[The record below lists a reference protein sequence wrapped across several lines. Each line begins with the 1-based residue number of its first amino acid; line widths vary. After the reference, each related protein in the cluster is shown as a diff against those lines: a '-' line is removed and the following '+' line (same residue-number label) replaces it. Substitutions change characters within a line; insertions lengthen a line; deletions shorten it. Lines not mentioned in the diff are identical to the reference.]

1 MGESR
6 GLEAADLLVHSI
18 GELAT
23 PEGCAP
29 RGGAAFGEILC
40 VEDAA
45 LAVGGGVILGVG
57 STPEMRSRFT
67 ADRTVDASGCTV
79 VPGFVDAHTHPIFA
93 TTREEEFDLRTQG
106 ASYVEIAEAGGGI
119 LSSVRGVRGASE
131 EELTTWVSR
140 HLDRFLGLGT
150 TTVECK
156 SGYGLSTEAELKSLR
171 ALDAASSE
179 HPVHTVATF
188 LGAHAYPAEFDGR
201 RGAYEDLL
209 VDEMLPAVAESGLA
223 KYADAFT
230 EGVAFSVE
238 ATRRILGRAKEL
250 GLGLRLHVDQL
261 SDLDGAALAAELGA
275 ATADHLEY
283 TNPAGIEAMH
293 RAGVQPVL
301 CPLVPLF
308 LRIDERETPAREMI
322 AAGLAPVVAT
332 DFNPGSC
339 FSQSMP
345 GSMAWSALRLHL
357 SAAEALCGATLNA
370 ACSLGLGHDRG
381 SLEVGKRAD
390 FLVLDV
396 PNHRHLVYE
405 QGRNPVRQVFVG
417 GELLVDH
424 GAPRSRSDSSSMA

>member
-1 MGESR
+1 MGEPE
-6 GLEAADLLVHSI
+6 EAVRAELLVHSI

-23 PEGCAP
+23 PEGSVP
-29 RGGAAFGEILC
+29 RGGADFGRIAC
-40 VEDAA
+40 IEDAA
-45 LAVGGGVILGVG
+45 IAVGGGVILGVG
-57 STPEMRSRFT
+57 PTEELRRRFS
-67 ADRTVDASGCTV
+67 APRMVDASGCTV
-79 VPGFVDAHTHPIFA
+79 VPGFVDAHTHPVFA
-93 TTREEEFDLRTQG
+93 TTREAEFDLRTQG

-119 LSSVRGVRGASE
+119 LSSVRGVREASE
-131 EELTTWVSR
+131 EALTATVLR
-140 HLDRFLGLGT
+140 HLDRFLELGT

-156 SGYGLSTEAELKSLR
+156 TGYGLSTEAELKSLR
-171 ALDAASSE
+171 ALDAASRR
-179 HPVHTVATF
+179 HPVHTVSTF
-188 LGAHAYPAEFDGR
+188 LGAHAYPAEFGDDP
-201 RGAYEDLL
+201 RGYEDLL
-209 VDEMLPAVAESGLA
+209 VDEMIPAVAESGLA
-223 KYADAFT
+223 RYADAFT

-283 TNPAGIEAMH
+283 TNDAGIEAML

-301 CPLVPLF
+301 CALVPLF
-308 LRIDERETPAREMI
+308 LRIDERETPARRMI
-322 AAGLAPVVAT
+322 EAGLAPVVAT

-345 GSMAWSALRLHL
+345 GSMAWSALRLRL

-405 QGRNPVRQVFVG
+405 QGRNPVRRVFVG
-417 GELLVDH
+417 GEMLVDRET
-424 GAPRSRSDSSSMA
+424 PRPRVG